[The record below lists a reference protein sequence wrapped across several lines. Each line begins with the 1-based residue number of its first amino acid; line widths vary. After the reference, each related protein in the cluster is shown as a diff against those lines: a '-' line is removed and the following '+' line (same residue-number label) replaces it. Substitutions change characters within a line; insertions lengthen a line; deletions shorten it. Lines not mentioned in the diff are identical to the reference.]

1 MTNKLIIAALQ
12 IPAFGYGAARSMNWY
27 EDYVLSNAKTFVENG
42 ITSIKIQDE
51 TVEPGPMAQ
60 RSMARMACLGHALK
74 REFPSLDLGIIVQAH
89 DPVAALAIAD
99 ACGAG
104 FVRLKVFAG
113 AAVTAEGLREALGP
127 EAVAYR
133 ERIGR
138 ADIRIYADVHDRTSV
153 PTAPVPNAM
162 AAAWTAKLGA
172 DALVVT
178 GATFVDTTDRI
189 SAARRDGVSKPIL
202 IGGSVTTDN
211 VGQALDAADGVIV
224 SSALRRKGAAPD
236 AMDRWD
242 GAAVR
247 AFMDAVTAHG

>member
-1 MTNKLIIAALQ
+1 MKEKQIIAALQ
-12 IPAFGYGAARSMNWY
+12 IPAFGYGSARSMNWY

-51 TVEPGPMAQ
+51 TVEPGRMAY
-60 RSMARMACLGHALK
+60 RSLARMACLGHAFK
-74 REFPSLDLGIIVQAH
+74 REFPSVDLGIIVQAH
-89 DPVAALAIAD
+89 DPAAALAIAD

-113 AAVTAEGLREALGP
+113 SAVTAEGLREALGP

-138 ADIRIYADVHDRTSV
+138 TDIRIYADVHDRTSV
-153 PTAPVPNAM
+153 PTAPVPNPM

-172 DALVVT
+172 DAHVIT
-178 GATFVDTTDRI
+178 GATFADTTDRI
-189 SAARRDGVSKPIL
+189 AAARHDGVTKPIL
-202 IGGSVTTDN
+202 IGGSVTADN
-211 VGQALDAADGVIV
+211 VGEAFDVADGVIV

-242 GAAVR
+242 GSAVR
-247 AFMDAVTAHG
+247 AFMDAVNAHG